1 MVASDW
7 IQLPIIAVTFKLQNM
22 GVAMVSTQTAS
33 ATFVYYST

>member
-7 IQLPIIAVTFKLQNM
+7 LQLPTFNLQNT

-33 ATFVYYST
+33 ATFAYYST